1 VLTRNKMATSSN
13 FVTALAF
20 SAIIF
25 ALAVTAALLP
35 SGGVEKEIRD
45 LRIEH
50 GIETESS
57 AGFED
62 EGKSIFDFLRFRIDP
77 VRIEPREEII
87 RSKQPSNK
95 KIVII
100 EQPEFPPVRSP
111 QEFVAKIEDTTAEIL
126 EELTN
131 FVEHERKIRYEAI
144 LTGDVES
151 CALIGNERA
160 EMDCRGEI
168 YFQKAIG
175 EQNIKLCDKIEN
187 ENLKRYCQIYT
198 FLIPQE
204 DAPKN

>member
-1 VLTRNKMATSSN
+1 MVISSN

-20 SAIIF
+20 SAIIS

-50 GIETESS
+50 GIEIESPTS
-57 AGFED
+57 FED
-62 EGKSIFDFLRFRIDP
+62 EERSIFDFLHFRINP
-77 VRIEPREEII
+77 VKIEPREEIT

-95 KIVII
+95 KIVTI
-100 EQPEFPPVRSP
+100 EQSEIPPVRSP
-111 QEFVAKIEDTTAEIL
+111 QEFVTKIEDTTTEIL

-144 LTGDVES
+144 RTGDVES

-160 EMDCRGEI
+160 EIDCRGEI
-168 YFQKAIG
+168 YFQKAIS
-175 EQNIKLCDKIEN
+175 EKDIKLCYKIEN

-198 FLIPQE
+198 FLIPQA